1 MLSVERC
8 REILGDKAAGMTDAQ
23 MEQARDQ
30 LYVLARIVIDMYHD
44 EEKRRMIEAEMQT
57 SRDRADLQEERGP

>member
-1 MLSVERC
+1 MSVERC